1 MSTKYTTSDLNT
13 DQGTIL
19 ITLANG
25 KQTTVQLQ
33 KDWTAE
39 DLDDA
44 VWRFQ
49 GGAGVPS
56 FLQNGL
62 ERDFTQKA
70 SDNPSDS
77 SAETA
82 RAMREEKLE
91 QSDILML
98 PDFQALM
105 TDSEK
110 TSVIAYRKELR
121 GLPAAGTSKWNP
133 SYSGETF
140 TGVTW
145 PTNVAETI
153 LTKYKDQ

>member
-1 MSTKYTTSDLNT
+1 M
-13 DQGTIL
+13 
-19 ITLANG
+19 
-25 KQTTVQLQ
+25 
-33 KDWTAE
+33 
-39 DLDDA
+39 
-44 VWRFQ
+44 WRFQ

-62 ERDFTQKA
+62 ERNFVEKTTLD
-70 SDNPSDS
+70 PSDS
-77 SAETA
+77 SDEMA
-82 RAMREEKLE
+82 RAMRQEKLQ

-133 SYSGETF
+133 SNSGGKLS
-140 TGVTW
+140 GVTW